1 LCHHRRQSENCR
13 LGKSLEDVAA
23 GRDQKVLDLRRTLE
37 PFRAVVRERPFLS
50 GDRAMYADYIL
61 FGAFQWAR
69 CISPYRLLDDS
80 DPVAT
85 WRDRM
90 LRLHGG
96 IGLMATG
103 YPV

>member
-1 LCHHRRQSENCR
+1 
-13 LGKSLEDVAA
+13 
-23 GRDQKVLDLRRTLE
+23 VLDLCRTLE
-37 PFRAVVRERPFLS
+37 PFRAAVRERS

-69 CISPYRLLDDS
+69 CISPYHLLNDG
-80 DPVAT
+80 DPVAA

-96 IGLMATG
+96 IGLKATG